1 MIEIP
6 ANETDIVRVFAV
18 NGDSRGSGTAQSF
31 LSRLEQTPEA
41 IAAEADR
48 LRDMLGATTIDPTY
62 TETFAVKDVS
72 DMGLS
77 QYIASAMDVPADRL
91 APDRARF
98 DALEGEVLIVLSRAL
113 GLAAQT
119 LRPGP
124 ELTFIGAYQMAE
136 APLTGAISPM
146 PVTQKPAPDEVA
158 PPEASPPDAPRV
170 PKPALIA
177 LLGLGLA
184 ALIVL
189 FITGGTTP

>member
-31 LSRLEQTPEA
+31 LSRLEQPPEI
-41 IAAEADR
+41 IAAEAAR
-48 LRDMLGATTIDPTY
+48 LKDMLGATSIDPTY

-91 APDRARF
+91 APDRARI

-136 APLTGAISPM
+136 APLTGAVSPI
-146 PVTQKPAPDEVA
+146 PVAPHPAPEELA
-158 PPEASPPDAPRV
+158 PTPPSPPNAPRV
-170 PKPALIA
+170 PKPTLLA

-184 ALIVL
+184 ALIIL
-189 FITGGTTP
+189 SLTGGSTP